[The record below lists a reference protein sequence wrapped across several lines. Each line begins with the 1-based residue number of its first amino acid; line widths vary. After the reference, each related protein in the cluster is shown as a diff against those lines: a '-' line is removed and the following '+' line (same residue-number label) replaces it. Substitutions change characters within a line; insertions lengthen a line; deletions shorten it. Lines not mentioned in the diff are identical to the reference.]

1 MFHSYTPW
9 KHQKPKLFWL
19 VQGGGVI
26 EKEQWAKMGYKYL
39 QMKLFLN
46 KAASYDLKLELL
58 WKYFQINPSDWGQ
71 LASVTVSLF

>member
-1 MFHSYTPW
+1 MKTSKTKAFLTCS
-9 KHQKPKLFWL
+9 
-19 VQGGGVI
+19 GGGVI